1 MGNPR
6 EEASTHTLGH
16 LEEIKTGLTAFQ
28 RFHSLLMVPPKTR
41 SWSKLLDK
49 SVSASRA
56 MVGETTLTFFQEIG
70 GDGLF
75 SGGSIAGL
83 YHRVIFQPASLS
95 VGTRVSVL
103 FCLACSFFLPA
114 RSSASALPILTVSA
128 GVIPPPLT
136 SASQSRSSVE
146 PPSPALANQD
156 ALADNRHA
164 RCHCE

>member
-1 MGNPR
+1 MDTPR
-6 EEASTHTLGH
+6 LSPEVTSSASRPSKFKRKHAGTRGGGGGQKSSEPDGKPPRGGFDAH

-56 MVGETTLTFFQEIG
+56 MVGETTLTFFQEVG
-70 GDGLF
+70 GDGLG

-83 YHRVIFQPASLS
+83 YRRVIFQPASLS

-103 FCLACSFFLPA
+103 FCLACSFFF
-114 RSSASALPILTVSA
+114 TC
-128 GVIPPPLT
+128 T
-136 SASQSRSSVE
+136 
-146 PPSPALANQD
+146 
-156 ALADNRHA
+156 
-164 RCHCE
+164 

>member
-6 EEASTHTLGH
+6 EGASTHTLGH

-49 SVSASRA
+49 SVSA

-75 SGGSIAGL
+75 SGGSITGSSSSPLLSFRRDA
-83 YHRVIFQPASLS
+83 S
-95 VGTRVSVL
+95 VG
-103 FCLACSFFLPA
+103 ACF
-114 RSSASALPILTVSA
+114 V
-128 GVIPPPLT
+128 
-136 SASQSRSSVE
+136 
-146 PPSPALANQD
+146 
-156 ALADNRHA
+156 
-164 RCHCE
+164 

>member
-6 EEASTHTLGH
+6 EGTSTHTLGH

-56 MVGETTLTFFQEIG
+56 MVGETTLTFFQEVG

-75 SGGSIAGL
+75 SGGSIAGSSSSPL
-83 YHRVIFQPASLS
+83 LSFRPDAS
-95 VGTRVSVL
+95 VGAVL
-103 FCLACSFFLPA
+103 FSLFSFFLPA
-114 RSSASALPILTVSA
+114 RSSASALPVLTVSA
-128 GVIPPPLT
+128 GVSPPPLT
-136 SASQSRSSVE
+136 SASQSRCSAE
-146 PPSPALANQD
+146 PPSPALANQN
-156 ALADNRHA
+156 ARADNRQA